1 MKKQVN
7 MWLDDNV
14 YELLVKEAGRMQAE
28 TGLIIRPTTMAAIL
42 VKQSLN
48 GKPDNKQDVPD
59 VPKPAG
65 PIRNGKP
72 DNEPDNNKVVSP
84 PADDTPSET
93 TTDNP
98 FSDLTF

>member
-1 MKKQVN
+1 MKQVN
-7 MWLDDNV
+7 MWISDDHHAT
-14 YELLVKEAGRMQAE
+14 LVKMAASLQLE
-28 TGLIIRPTTMAAIL
+28 TGKIITLSKVAANIIE
-42 VKQSLN
+42 QSLN